1 MHSRLTENRKG
12 NKLSGKVGNCVL
24 CKDVMAVIEDSYAGS
39 YALEWDNVGLLVGRE
54 DKQVRKIF
62 VALDATDEVI
72 EAAAQHGADLL
83 VTHHP
88 LIFGG
93 MKRITS
99 QDFIGRRVLRL
110 AQQDIAYYAMHTNYD
125 VIRMGKLAADRLG
138 LGRQE
143 ILDVTCE
150 WQPADGDIKER
161 YREGIGRSGYLEE
174 PVSLEGCC
182 ERVKRAFS
190 LEAVR
195 VFGDLKRQVYK
206 AAVCPGAGKSVI
218 RAAIDKNADVLI
230 TGDIGHHEGIDAIAQ
245 GMAVIDAGHYG
256 LEHIFLEDMKEYLE
270 ERITGAEVLAMPV
283 KHPYANI

>member
-1 MHSRLTENRKG
+1 MHSRLTEKRNGK
-12 NKLSGKVGNCVL
+12 KLSGKVGNCVL

-54 DKQVRKIF
+54 EKQVRKIF

-206 AAVCPGAGKSVI
+206 AA
-218 RAAIDKNADVLI
+218 
-230 TGDIGHHEGIDAIAQ
+230 EGIDAIAQ